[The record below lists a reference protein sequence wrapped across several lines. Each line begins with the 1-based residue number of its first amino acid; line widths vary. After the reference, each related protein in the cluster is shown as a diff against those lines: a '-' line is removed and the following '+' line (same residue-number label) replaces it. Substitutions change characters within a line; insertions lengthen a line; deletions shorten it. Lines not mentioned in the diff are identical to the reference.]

1 MNWRGDGM
9 RSWIIQ
15 RVSAIFIAFFVIYFG
30 SFLAANLPME
40 FRTWHD
46 WVEVTFNKVVII
58 LFFIAVFFHA
68 WVGARDVVIDYV
80 HPVATRFVLLTAILG
95 GLVAMSVWLLLI
107 IQGV

>member
-15 RVSAIFIAFFVIYFG
+15 RVSAIFIAFFVIYLG
-30 SFLAANLPME
+30 IFLASNLPMS
-40 FRTWHD
+40 FTTWHS
-46 WVEVTFNKVVII
+46 WVEATANKVIVI
-58 LFFIAVFFHA
+58 LFFIAIFFHA
-68 WVGARDVVIDYV
+68 WVGIRDVVIDYV
-80 HPVATRFVLLTAILG
+80 HPVAIRFVLLTSILG